1 MHFPSSKIISTIVL
15 GLLLL
20 LPSNVHAFWMWTPE
34 TNKWVNPKYSVK
46 DTPLEQLEI
55 SKQLFDQKNYPLA
68 IKEFN
73 KLVKH
78 YPRSREAAE
87 AQYYIGRS
95 QEELGNYY
103 EGFKAYQVVI
113 DKYPF
118 SERAAEI
125 VDNQFNI
132 AVSLMEGKYVHSK
145 WTQVVTGGDYQV
157 IEIFRQ
163 VIKNA
168 PYGKHA
174 GEAQLKIGLYLK
186 EKKLYQEARDEFEK
200 TINDYPNTEWA
211 KAAKFQIALTDSI
224 RGTDIQRD
232 QQTTSTAVGEFK
244 DFIADHP
251 DTELS
256 QKAKEHVAALRDKEA
271 ENNFLI
277 AQFYAKQKNYKAAK
291 VYFNEIV
298 NDYNDTIWAK
308 KSLERIQELGKVK

>member
-1 MHFPSSKIISTIVL
+1 MRLIPLKIFSAALL
-15 GLLLL
+15 GFLLVV
-20 LPSNVHAFWMWTPE
+20 PATSHAFWIWTPE
-34 TNKWVNPKYSVK
+34 TNKWINPKYSVK
-46 DTPLEQLEI
+46 DTPMEQLEVAN
-55 SKQLFDQKNYPLA
+55 QLFEQKNYSAA
-68 IKEFN
+68 IKEYS

-78 YPRSREAAE
+78 YPRSREAAD

-95 QEELGNYY
+95 QEEMGNFS
-103 EGFKAYQVVI
+103 EAFKAYQVVI

-125 VDNQFNI
+125 VDNQFNM
-132 AVSLMEGKYVHSK
+132 AVDLMEGKYGSSK
-145 WTQVVTGGDYQV
+145 WAKLVTGGDYQV

-174 GEAQLKIGLYLK
+174 GEAQYKIGLYLK

-211 KAAKFQIALTDSI
+211 KAAKYQIALTDSM

-232 QQTTSTAVGEFK
+232 QQTTTTAVSEFK
-244 DFIADHP
+244 EFIEQHP

-256 QKAKEHVAALRDKEA
+256 EKAKEHVAGLRNKEA

-291 VYFNEIV
+291 VYYNTIINE
-298 NDYNDTIWAK
+298 YEDTAWAK
-308 KSLERIQELGKVK
+308 KALEKLQELGKKE

>member
-1 MHFPSSKIISTIVL
+1 M
-15 GLLLL
+15 
-20 LPSNVHAFWMWTPE
+20 
-34 TNKWVNPKYSVK
+34 
-46 DTPLEQLEI
+46 EQLEAG
-55 SKQLFDQKNYPLA
+55 KQPFDQKNYSLA

-73 KLVKH
+73 KLVKN

-103 EGFKAYQVVI
+103 DGFKAYQIVI

-125 VDNQFNI
+125 VDDQFSI
-132 AVSLMEGKYVHSK
+132 AVNLMEGKYVHSK
-145 WTQVVTGGDYQV
+145 WAQVVTGGDYQV
-157 IEIFRQ
+157 IEILRQ

-174 GEAQLKIGLYLK
+174 GEAQYKIGLYLK

-200 TINDYPNTEWA
+200 TINDYPKTEWA
-211 KAAKFQIALTDSI
+211 KAAKYQIALTDSM

-232 QQTTSTAVGEFK
+232 QQTTSTAVNEFK
-244 DFIADHP
+244 DFITEHP
-251 DTELS
+251 DTEFS
-256 QKAKEHVAALRDKEA
+256 DKAKKHMADLREKEA

-277 AQFYAKQKNYKAAK
+277 AQFYVKQKNYKAAK
-291 VYFNEIV
+291 VYYNEIV
-298 NDYNDTIWAK
+298 NEYDDTTWAK
-308 KSLERIQELGKVK
+308 KSLEKIQELGKK

>member
-1 MHFPSSKIISTIVL
+1 MRLIPTKILASAL
-15 GLLLL
+15 FGLLLTY
-20 LPSNVHAFWMWTPE
+20 PCVSHAFWIWTPE

-46 DTPLEQLEI
+46 DTPAEQLEVG
-55 SKQLFDQKNYPLA
+55 KQFFDQKSYPAA

-73 KLVKH
+73 KLVKS

-87 AQYYIGRS
+87 AQYYVGRS
-95 QEELGNYY
+95 QEEMGD
-103 EGFKAYQVVI
+103 FSAAHKAYQVVI

-125 VDNQFNI
+125 VENQFNM
-132 AVSLMEGKYVHSK
+132 AVNLMEGKYARSK
-145 WTQVVTGGDYQV
+145 WAQVVSGDYQV

-174 GEAQLKIGLYLK
+174 GEAQYKIGLYLK

-211 KAAKFQIALTDSI
+211 KAAKYQIAVTDSI

-232 QQTTSTAVGEFK
+232 QQNTSTAVSEFK
-244 DFIADHP
+244 EFIEAHP

-256 QKAKEHVAALRDKEA
+256 DKAKEHVATLREKEA
-271 ENNFLI
+271 ENSFLI
-277 AQFYAKQKNYKAAK
+277 AEFYVKQKNYKAAK
-291 VYFNEIV
+291 VYYNEIV
-298 NDYNDTIWAK
+298 NEYNDTLWAK
-308 KSLERIQELGKVK
+308 KALERIQELGKK

>member
-1 MHFPSSKIISTIVL
+1 MRSISSKILAVAIVWFCL
-15 GLLLL
+15 VF
-20 LPSNVHAFWMWTPE
+20 PATSHAFWIWTPE

-46 DTPLEQLEI
+46 DTPMEQLEAANM
-55 SKQLFDQKNYPLA
+55 LFEQKSYAAA
-68 IKEFN
+68 IKEYN

-87 AQYYIGRS
+87 AQYFIGLS
-95 QEELGNYY
+95 QEQLGNFP
-103 EGFKAYQVVI
+103 EAIKAYQVVI

-125 VDNQFNI
+125 VDNQFAI
-132 AVSLMEGKYVHSK
+132 AVDLMEGKYAKSK
-145 WTQVVTGGDYQV
+145 WAQVVTGGDYQI

-174 GEAQLKIGLYLK
+174 GEAQYKIGLYLK
-186 EKKLYQEARDEFEK
+186 EKKLYQEARDELEK

-211 KAAKFQIALTDSI
+211 KAAKYQIALTDSM

-232 QQTTSTAVGEFK
+232 QQTTASAVSEFK
-244 DFIADHP
+244 EFIVQHP

-256 QKAKEHVAALRDKEA
+256 EKAKEHVADLRNKEA
-271 ENNFLI
+271 QNNFLI
-277 AQFYAKQKNYKAAK
+277 AQFYAKQKNYKSAK
-291 VYFNEIV
+291 VYYNIII
-298 NDYNDTIWAK
+298 NDYEDTPWAK
-308 KSLERIQELGKVK
+308 KALEKMQQLGKKE

>member
-1 MHFPSSKIISTIVL
+1 MRFIPPKIFPSVFLVFLLVL
-15 GLLLL
+15 
-20 LPSNVHAFWMWTPE
+20 PCNVHAFWMWTPE
-34 TNKWVNPKYSVK
+34 TNKWTNPKYSVK
-46 DTPLEQLEI
+46 DTPSEQLEVA
-55 SKQLFDQKNYPLA
+55 KGLFDQKNYPFV
-68 IKEFN
+68 IKECN

-103 EGFKAYQVVI
+103 EGFKAFQVVI

-125 VDNQFNI
+125 VDNQFTI

-145 WTQVVTGGDYQV
+145 WSQVVTGGDYQV

-174 GEAQLKIGLYLK
+174 GESQLKIGLYLK

-232 QQTTSTAVGEFK
+232 QQTTTTAVSEFK
-244 DFIADHP
+244 EFIADHP

-256 QKAKEHVAALRDKEA
+256 QKAKEHVATLRDKEA

-277 AQFYAKQKNYKAAK
+277 AQFYVKQ
-291 VYFNEIV
+291 
-298 NDYNDTIWAK
+298 
-308 KSLERIQELGKVK
+308 

>member
-1 MHFPSSKIISTIVL
+1 MHFSPKRIISTTLL
-15 GLLLL
+15 GAFLF
-20 LPSNVHAFWMWTPE
+20 SASTADAFWIWTPE

-46 DTPLEQLEI
+46 DTPMEQLEVAN
-55 SKQLFDQKNYPLA
+55 QLFGQKNYAAAL
-68 IKEFN
+68 KEFN

-95 QEELGNYY
+95 QEDMGNFN
-103 EGFKAYQVVI
+103 EAFKAYQMVI

-125 VDNQFNI
+125 VENQFNI
-132 AVSLMEGKYVHSK
+132 AVDLMEGKYGASK
-145 WTQVVTGGDYQV
+145 WAKYVSGGDYQV

-174 GEAQLKIGLYLK
+174 GEAQYKIGLYLK

-200 TINDYPNTEWA
+200 TFNDYPNTEWS
-211 KAAKFQIALTDSI
+211 KAAKYQIALTDSM

-232 QQTTSTAVGEFK
+232 QQTTASAVSAFK
-244 DFIADHP
+244 DFIDQHP

-256 QKAKEHVAALRDKEA
+256 EKAKEHVAELRDKEA

-291 VYFNEIV
+291 VYYNTII
-298 NDYNDTIWAK
+298 NDYDDTAWAK
-308 KSLERIQELGKVK
+308 KALEKLQDLGKKE

>member
-1 MHFPSSKIISTIVL
+1 MRVSPSKIISFIILATVL
-15 GLLLL
+15 FV
-20 LPSNVHAFWMWTPE
+20 SSCADAFWIWTPE
-34 TNKWVNPKYSVK
+34 THKWINPKYSVK
-46 DTPLEQLEI
+46 DTPMEQLEV
-55 SKQLFDQKNYPLA
+55 SKQPFDQKNYSLA

-73 KLVKH
+73 KLVKN

-118 SERAAEI
+118 SERASEI

-132 AVSLMEGKYVHSK
+132 AVNLMEGKYVHSK
-145 WTQVVTGGDYQV
+145 WAQVVTGGDYQV

-174 GEAQLKIGLYLK
+174 GEAQYKIGLYLK

-200 TINDYPNTEWA
+200 TINDYPKTEWA
-211 KAAKFQIALTDSI
+211 KAAKYQIALTDSI

-232 QQTTSTAVGEFK
+232 QQTTSTAVSEFK
-244 DFIADHP
+244 DFIAQHP

-256 QKAKEHVAALRDKEA
+256 QKAKEHMADLRTKEA

-277 AQFYAKQKNYKAAK
+277 AQFYVKQKNYKAAK
-291 VYFNEIV
+291 VYYNEIV
-298 NDYNDTIWAK
+298 NEYDDTVWAK
-308 KSLERIQELGKVK
+308 KALEKIQEFGKK